1 MYAYLKIMRRIY
13 IIEVLLFIDSQSI
26 IQPDLAFQKYGVDI
40 SNCSMGGEQC
50 PTLIYCVIESI
61 ARAIESKT
69 RFLIGFTICT
79 TIYFYFI
86 KLALTTEPNRC
97 KSNANHESITHVSP
111 R

>member
-40 SNCSMGGEQC
+40 SKCSMGGEQC

-69 RFLIGFTICT
+69 RF
-79 TIYFYFI
+79 
-86 KLALTTEPNRC
+86 
-97 KSNANHESITHVSP
+97 
-111 R
+111 